1 LLRPGLT
8 IVTLPSFLLGI
19 LLFQGPGDGW
29 ALVPETRQVKK
40 LYWEVFQTT
49 EVWVRLI
56 PEDPA
61 GKPPLVSLIF
71 QAYFPG
77 RPERDPYTGQ
87 PRDPKGAPSK
97 LVLRAQPLPM
107 TVVSQLTLK
116 LVIDGKTVDLTAPGA
131 AYHYLYP
138 CQHRDECGA
147 NAIAADIDAALLR
160 ALVTAKAV
168 KGEALGFAIRLT
180 AEDERALAEF
190 AERVGVHAP
199 SGSTIQP

>member
-1 LLRPGLT
+1 MA
-8 IVTLPSFLLGI
+8 LPSLLLGI

-29 ALVPETRQVKK
+29 ALVPDTRQVKK
-40 LYWEVFQTT
+40 LYWDLFQTT

-56 PEDPA
+56 PENPED
-61 GKPPLVSLIF
+61 KPPLVSLIF

-116 LVIDGKTVDLTAPGA
+116 LVIDDRPLDLTAPGV
-131 AYHYLYP
+131 AYHYLSP
-138 CQHRDECGA
+138 CEDCAA

-160 ALVTAKAV
+160 SLVKAHVV
-168 KGEALGFAIRLT
+168 KGEALGFPIRST
-180 AEDERALAEF
+180 AEDQKALAEL
-190 AERVGVHAP
+190 AERVGVTGEGL
-199 SGSTIQP
+199 SR